1 MNVHNIQ
8 LRLIIEH
15 AFSVVFIVVSVCYKL
30 IFEMKYFLIHFIV
43 FAVYSTGEFLFA
55 GMGADTYVIEMVSY
69 QCPPFF
75 GPVCRREVE
84 FQRKAI
90 MNNLSAHFNKK

>member
-1 MNVHNIQ
+1 MQFQCHDFN
-8 LRLIIEH
+8 
-15 AFSVVFIVVSVCYKL
+15 CYT
-30 IFEMKYFLIHFIV
+30 Y

-55 GMGADTYVIEMVSY
+55 EMGSDTYVVEIVNY

-90 MNNLSAHFNKK
+90 MRNLAAQFDKNNS